1 MRIWSLHP
9 QLLDAKGLVAC
20 WRETLLAQKV
30 LQGLTKGY
38 THHPQLKRFQESD
51 DALAHLCTYL
61 HGMCDEADR
70 RGYHFDRSKIV
81 EPAQPTLSLDVTEG
95 QLRYEFEFLQQKVA
109 QRDEKWFTQRLAQLN
124 EPTAHPLF
132 SVIPGEIE
140 SWEKVKPIQAS

>member
-38 THHPQLKRFQESD
+38 THHPQLKRFQESY

-61 HGMCDEADR
+61 HGIGDEADR
-70 RGYHFDRSKIV
+70 RGYHFDRSKIMQ
-81 EPAQPTLSLDVTEG
+81 PAQPALSLELTEG

-109 QRDEKWFTQRLAQLN
+109 QRDEKWFTHHLAQLR

-132 SVIPGEIE
+132 SVVPGEIE
-140 SWEKVKPIQAS
+140 SWEKVKPIS